1 MVNWKCD
8 SPARV
13 AAIGE
18 CMIEHREVGTDL
30 KSVPGSARR
39 FSGDTLNTL
48 TYMARLLDRGT
59 AEPFYITALGMDP
72 DSAAMLAA
80 WEAEGINTAFVRR
93 FRDKLPG
100 SYTISTAQD
109 GERQFSYDRDKSAA
123 RELFRDD
130 YAESLSNSLKDL
142 DLLYLSGI
150 TVAILPPHDR
160 EKLLNLLRTL
170 RRAGVI
176 IVYDPNYRA
185 VLWASPAEARDW
197 SGRVYLET
205 DVAMPG
211 FADEKALFD
220 NAAPEQSCKRLA
232 DLGITEVIMKNASSP
247 CLVAAG
253 QDIVRFPV
261 TFQDGVADTTA
272 AGDSF
277 NAGYIS
283 SRLCGHDIA
292 ASIRAGQTLAGMVIQ
307 YHGAIIPRDD
317 TPPLYRII
325 G

>member
-80 WEAEGINTAFVRR
+80 WEEEGINTAFVRR

-100 SYTISTAQD
+100 SYTIATAQD

-130 YAESLSNSLKDL
+130 YA
-142 DLLYLSGI
+142 
-150 TVAILPPHDR
+150 
-160 EKLLNLLRTL
+160 
-170 RRAGVI
+170 
-176 IVYDPNYRA
+176 
-185 VLWASPAEARDW
+185 
-197 SGRVYLET
+197 
-205 DVAMPG
+205 
-211 FADEKALFD
+211 
-220 NAAPEQSCKRLA
+220 
-232 DLGITEVIMKNASSP
+232 
-247 CLVAAG
+247 
-253 QDIVRFPV
+253 
-261 TFQDGVADTTA
+261 
-272 AGDSF
+272 
-277 NAGYIS
+277 
-283 SRLCGHDIA
+283 
-292 ASIRAGQTLAGMVIQ
+292 
-307 YHGAIIPRDD
+307 
-317 TPPLYRII
+317 
-325 G
+325 